1 MVEIFSEDSQ
11 PVAAHSRL
19 TGVGKF
25 STFEAHY
32 PEKKL
37 SVARFDAYS
46 DEIATDSEANR
57 RAFRRKSAVREVGA
71 KRRWDFVHS
80 LSVV

>member
-1 MVEIFSEDSQ
+1 MVEILSEDSQ

-25 STFEAHY
+25 STSDAHY

-37 SVARFDAYS
+37 SVARFEVHHAKEQAKKLGPEVQTAY
-46 DEIATDSEANR
+46 R
-57 RAFRRKSAVREVGA
+57 
-71 KRRWDFVHS
+71 
-80 LSVV
+80 

>member
-1 MVEIFSEDSQ
+1 VDKDNYLAQ
-11 PVAAHSRL
+11 V
-19 TGVGKF
+19 V
-25 STFEAHY
+25 
-32 PEKKL
+32 
-37 SVARFDAYS
+37 AYS